1 MDANN
6 ENNRLIIEA
15 TNNLPFV
22 DFNNNTGI
30 VIIKGRSYSEN
41 AYTFYSRLNK
51 WANDY
56 LLSKPKS
63 THITLAFQ
71 YLNTSS
77 GVQVFNFIR
86 NMQQSKSY
94 GDLLTVEWGYE
105 EDDDDLL
112 QLGQDFST
120 ALQLP
125 FEFKVVEFD

>member
-125 FEFKVVEFD
+125 FEFKLVEFD

>member
-15 TNNLPFV
+15 TNNLPYV

>member
-86 NMQQSKSY
+86 NIQQSKNY
-94 GDLLTVEWGYE
+94 GNSLTIVWGYE

-125 FEFKVVEFD
+125 FEFKLVEFD

>member
-1 MDANN
+1 MDANTIQ
-6 ENNRLIIEA
+6 NRLVIES
-15 TNNLPFV
+15 TPNLPYV
-22 DFNNNTGI
+22 DFNNQTGTI
-30 VIIKGRSYSEN
+30 FIKGRSYSEN

-51 WANDY
+51 WANNY

-77 GVQVFNFIR
+77 GVQVFNFVR
-86 NMQQSKSY
+86 NIQQSKSY
-94 GDLLTVEWGYE
+94 GDSLTVVWGYE

-125 FEFKVVEFD
+125 FEFKLVEFD

>member
-22 DFNNNTGI
+22 DFNNNSGI

-125 FEFKVVEFD
+125 FEFKVVEFN